1 MSAPVPNGRR
11 VVPLDVVARLVSTQ
25 FPHWAGLPL
34 TRIEPGGW
42 DNCSFR
48 LGDTML
54 VRLPSAPWYANQVAR
69 EQFWLPRLALKLP
82 LAIPRPLAMGL
93 PSDEFAMAWS
103 VYEWINGEPATT
115 AEIAD
120 RATFARMLAGF
131 LAALQRLDPDDGPP
145 PSTDNFWRGGRLAHY
160 DAEVHSAVDRLGNAI
175 ERNRVLAVWSAALAT
190 GHQGPP
196 VWLHG
201 DVAPGNL
208 LVQSGRLH
216 AVIDFGQCAVGD
228 PACDLAI
235 AWTYFDA
242 TARLIFKETLE
253 VDSGCWSRGRG
264 WALWKTLVVAA
275 GISGADSVSRDRAL
289 NSISTIISTTSE
301 GPTAS
306 TD

>member
-1 MSAPVPNGRR
+1 MPNGRR

-25 FPHWAGLPL
+25 FPDWAGLPL

-54 VRLPSAPWYANQVAR
+54 VRLPSALWYANQVSR
-69 EQFWLPRLALKLP
+69 EQFWLPRLALELP
-82 LAIPRPLAMGL
+82 LAIPRPLAIGL

-103 VYEWINGEPATT
+103 VYEWIDGDPATIS
-115 AEIAD
+115 EIAD
-120 RATFARMLAGF
+120 PATFAEALAMF
-131 LAALQRLDPDDGPP
+131 LAALQRIDPKSAPE
-145 PSTDNFWRGGRLAHY
+145 PSADNFWRGGPLAHY
-160 DAEVHSAVDRLGNAI
+160 DPEVHSAVDRLGNAI
-175 ERNRVLAVWSAALAT
+175 EKDRVLAVWSAALAT
-190 GHQGPP
+190 VHQGPP
-196 VWLHG
+196 AWLHG

-242 TARLIFKETLE
+242 TARLIFKETLG

-275 GISGADSVSRDRAL
+275 GISGADPISRDRAL
-289 NSISTIISTTSE
+289 NSISAIISTTS
-301 GPTAS
+301 
-306 TD
+306 